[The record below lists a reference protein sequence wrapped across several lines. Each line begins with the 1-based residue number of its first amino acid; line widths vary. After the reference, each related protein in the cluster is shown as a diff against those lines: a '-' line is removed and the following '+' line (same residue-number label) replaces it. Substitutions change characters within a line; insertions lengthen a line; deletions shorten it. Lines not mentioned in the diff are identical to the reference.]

1 MREMQRKTERKKRGG
16 VFKCPPTKPTSC
28 IHTHTRTQTPFHCQK
43 YPSATPQII
52 PIFITTSHCLSK
64 QRTHKMKYIFPDL
77 CGLFGLCFL
86 VRVFSQRKQGTKP
99 EPSHPSHHQYSP
111 FLFLPISTTTTTIC
125 LYPIFLYT
133 SSIGSSFS
141 SFPFFPFCPYPFLSF
156 FAGLINI
163 HLFLPLTACLPLFL
177 SISIIPFWGSWLSS
191 KITACCE
198 GGCGFWFVLIWCL
211 RRWKGWLWKCHR
223 GVFMK
228 MPRPG

>member
-1 MREMQRKTERKKRGG
+1 MQRKTERKKRGD

-28 IHTHTRTQTPFHCQK
+28 IHTHTRTQTPFDCQK

-111 FLFLPISTTTTTIC
+111 FLFLPISTTTTIC

-133 SSIGSSFS
+133 SSIGSSIS

-163 HLFLPLTACLPLFL
+163 HLFLPQTA
-177 SISIIPFWGSWLSS
+177 
-191 KITACCE
+191 
-198 GGCGFWFVLIWCL
+198 
-211 RRWKGWLWKCHR
+211 
-223 GVFMK
+223 
-228 MPRPG
+228 